1 MTYAKK
7 TLFALFIAFAA
18 VPMMAQTS
26 SMQDLPYPNDTKT
39 VTLPGGTEIAY
50 IDRGQGPYTL
60 LFVHGL
66 GTYFKSWL
74 HNVNTLSMENRCI
87 ALDLPGYGKSSKGDY
102 PFGMAYFADQIS
114 QFCKALELEQVIL
127 VGHSMGGQIALTL
140 ALQDSTLLKKLV
152 LIAPAG
158 IETFT
163 EAEAKWLKTVY
174 TPEVVKNASPDQ
186 IRKNFE
192 ANFYI
197 WPYDAEYLYR
207 ERLFM
212 RETSE
217 YDGWCRMIPKCV
229 AGMLDEP
236 VFAKLNK
243 INLPTLIIFGEND
256 ALIPNTFLHKT
267 QNTLQIAQLAQS
279 GIPGSRLRLLPQAGH
294 FVQWEQAA
302 LTNQAIRE
310 FLEE

>member
-1 MTYAKK
+1 MTYAKR
-7 TLFALFIAFAA
+7 TLSALFIAFAA
-18 VPMMAQTS
+18 VAVVAQTS

-39 VTLPGGTEIAY
+39 IILPGGTEIAY

-60 LFVHGL
+60 VFVHGL
-66 GTYFKSWL
+66 GTYFKSWQNL
-74 HNVNTLSMENRCI
+74 VNAQSMENRCI

-102 PFGMAYFADQIS
+102 PFSMQFFAEQIT
-114 QFCKALELEQVIL
+114 QFCKALELESVIL

-140 ALQDSTLLKKLV
+140 ALQDSTLVKKLV
-152 LIAPAG
+152 LVAPAG

-163 EAEAKWLKTVY
+163 EAEAKWLKSVY
-174 TPEVVKNASPDQ
+174 TPELLKNATPEQ

-207 ERLFM
+207 ERLFL
-212 RETSE
+212 RETVE

-229 AGMLDEP
+229 AAMLDEP
-236 VFAKLNK
+236 VFGKLEK
-243 INLPTLIIFGEND
+243 ITIPTLIIFGEND
-256 ALIPNTFLHKT
+256 GLIPNTFLHKT
-267 QNTLQIAQLAQS
+267 LSTQQVAQLAQS
-279 GIPGSRLRLLPQAGH
+279 KIPGSRLRLLPQAGH
-294 FVQWEQAA
+294 FVHWEQMA